1 MMAHVKSVIEVDWL
15 MDLFEQAVLG
25 DSYDPLLA
33 KRNAPHAFLAT

>member
-1 MMAHVKSVIEVDWL
+1 MMADVKSVIEVDWL
-15 MDLFEQAVLG
+15 MELFEHPVLG